1 MPQTK
6 KILHFFP
13 QTIHN
18 VHFQQDLNH
27 LFITH
32 TSGNK
37 LKTERLLETIQAV
50 IVSEVYVFYQ
60 RKKGFLQVCNQE
72 IRKEYFFL
80 NRCWHLMYFDQG
92 RRKGQEVTFSY
103 YASYFKGCLVYFLEE
118 MEKLQFYL
126 LFSFLSFHMPR
137 TNNKALF
144 QLFNTLT
151 YGNKQK

>member
-50 IVSEVYVFYQ
+50 IVSEVYVFY
-60 RKKGFLQVCNQE
+60 
-72 IRKEYFFL
+72 
-80 NRCWHLMYFDQG
+80 
-92 RRKGQEVTFSY
+92 
-103 YASYFKGCLVYFLEE
+103 
-118 MEKLQFYL
+118 
-126 LFSFLSFHMPR
+126 
-137 TNNKALF
+137 
-144 QLFNTLT
+144 
-151 YGNKQK
+151 